1 MSSEPVGTRFVSSE
15 LVGTRFVSSEPV
27 GTRFMS
33 SELVDSIT
41 AKQVPGTRGMSL
53 QALSADPGTGG
64 IGLFI
69 CDQQISEPDAM
80 SFSGVIRMTLPSA
93 SSAQRIMPWDS
104 MPASLAGFKLVM
116 TMTFLPTISSG
127 V

>member
-1 MSSEPVGTRFVSSE
+1 MRELFVSSE
-15 LVGTRFVSSEPV
+15 LVGTRSVSSEVIDSINRSRGRGACLCRHYPRTPGPV
-27 GTRFMS
+27 G
-33 SELVDSIT
+33 LVYLYVIN
-41 AKQVPGTRGMSL
+41 
-53 QALSADPGTGG
+53 
-64 IGLFI
+64 I
-69 CDQQISEPDAM
+69 CDQQISEPEAM

>member
-1 MSSEPVGTRFVSSE
+1 
-15 LVGTRFVSSEPV
+15 
-27 GTRFMS
+27 
-33 SELVDSIT
+33 
-41 AKQVPGTRGMSL
+41 MSL

-64 IGLFI
+64 IG
-69 CDQQISEPDAM
+69 
-80 SFSGVIRMTLPSA
+80 SA